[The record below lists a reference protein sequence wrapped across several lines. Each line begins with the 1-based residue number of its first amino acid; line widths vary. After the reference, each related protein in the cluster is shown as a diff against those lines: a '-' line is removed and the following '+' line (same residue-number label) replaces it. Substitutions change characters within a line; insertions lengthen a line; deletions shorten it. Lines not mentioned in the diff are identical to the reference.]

1 MNEELKKKIQKEL
14 LDPIKDPRRVMK
26 MEYLFSHKY
35 ILIAV
40 IIAVDLFLIMAFSF
54 LFHMV
59 GMIPRILGGREIQLF
74 ALRNFLPDFTKMPIQ
89 GGLAALLIIFIADA
103 YLIYRIRVCNTTK
116 QQEYWKHIAEKNQNP
131 DFEPMIRKK
140 ISELEY
146 RERYTVK
153 KEFFLQFFWK
163 TEAEIKSGRKAIES
177 VIGVR
182 KLHGECGITELLEE
196 ISPTKKEQ
204 VLFKIAN
211 KNSQIF

>member
-1 MNEELKKKIQKEL
+1 MKKNKIEDIKGKLIPTARYDEKLHCFHQENGIYTDLYQIVSKDL
-14 LDPIKDPRRVMK
+14 VNGDPDEIEMDCFTWAKFYKTYGMDV
-26 MEYLFSHKY
+26 E
-35 ILIAV
+35 
-40 IIAVDLFLIMAFSF
+40 IISLMY
-54 LFHMV
+54 
-59 GMIPRILGGREIQLF
+59 P
-74 ALRNFLPDFTKMPIQ
+74 
-89 GGLAALLIIFIADA
+89 
-103 YLIYRIRVCNTTK
+103 CNTTK

-163 TEAEIKSGRKAIES
+163 TEAEIKSGRKTIES

>member
-1 MNEELKKKIQKEL
+1 MRYLVTKEIKSETQVFWKLYFRDFVFLILWIGISRFLESAVHTYLQIPFLIFSIVMGVILVLPSSQNPKRRQYQSIALYLMQTKKTYYLLPKKKEKKTDEEMY
-14 LDPIKDPRRVMK
+14 P
-26 MEYLFSHKY
+26 
-35 ILIAV
+35 
-40 IIAVDLFLIMAFSF
+40 
-54 LFHMV
+54 
-59 GMIPRILGGREIQLF
+59 
-74 ALRNFLPDFTKMPIQ
+74 
-89 GGLAALLIIFIADA
+89 
-103 YLIYRIRVCNTTK
+103 CNTTK